1 MSGAWRTTVVAV
13 ALAATLTGCSLVE
26 QPDAKA
32 WDDRAEQALTDA
44 VGQVRT
50 ARLALDSARR
60 ERTWSS
66 YTVVLVAQAEE
77 AMGTAQ
83 DDLSRLQVPT
93 ARAERA
99 ERVEQLLDDAS
110 TAVEDARAAAVA
122 GRYDDPALRQELTD
136 LGTRLESE
144 AGR

>member
-1 MSGAWRTTVVAV
+1 MTGAWRTTVVAV
-13 ALAATLTGCSLVE
+13 ALTATLTGCSLVE

-50 ARLALDSARR
+50 ARLALDSAQR

-77 AMGTAQ
+77 AMGTVQ
-83 DDLSRLQVPT
+83 DDLSRLQVPA

-110 TAVEDARAAAVA
+110 AAVEAARAAAVA
-122 GRYDDPALRQELTD
+122 GRYDDAALREELTE
-136 LGTRLESE
+136 LGDRLESQ
-144 AGR
+144 ARR